1 MREALTMFNVILF
14 AVLFFGWVF
23 TYISQQKQINKL
35 QDRLIQQQDKFI
47 YDTVIKLYTKRKE
60 N

>member
-1 MREALTMFNVILF
+1 MFNIILF

-23 TYISQQKQINKL
+23 TYITQQRQINKL

-47 YDTVIKLYTKRKE
+47 YDTVIKIYTNRKE

>member
-1 MREALTMFNVILF
+1 MFNIVLF

-23 TYISQQKQINKL
+23 TYITQQRQINKL
-35 QDRLIQQQDKFI
+35 QDRLIQQQDRFI
-47 YDTVIKLYTKRKE
+47 YDTVINVYTKHKE